1 MTTKST
7 IHIVRIG
14 YNRYAFENAYDVA
27 NLLNVLAKAD
37 HVDYDWQVSSDTGVR
52 TYVRTEDNATVE
64 TESVR
69 GAIIIDKPVKE
80 AEILPF
86 PTDAS

>member
-14 YNRYAFENAYDVA
+14 YNRYAFDNAYDVA
-27 NLLNVLAKAD
+27 YLLEVLAKAD
-37 HVDYDWQVSSDTGVR
+37 HVDYDWKVSSDTGVR
-52 TYVRTEDNATVE
+52 TYVRTEDNSTVE

-69 GAIIIDKPVKE
+69 GAIIIDKPVEE
-80 AEILPF
+80 A
-86 PTDAS
+86 